1 MASTVQLRYF
11 KQVFQPKN
19 IEDLEGVRKNQNNII
34 IWGKTMQEDNDQ
46 VNNVMTKIEN
56 RD

>member
-11 KQVFQPKN
+11 KQVFQPEN

-46 VNNVMTKIEN
+46 VTNVMTKIEN